1 MQLVFLLLPIE
12 PYAVCDDKL
21 VLHILWCWHILT
33 HSDSEEQSVIPCLN
47 SNLIQVKCCTS
58 EMQIFKKSQLNKT
71 KVSFKTGHMYNSKL
85 LCNSKKSRFPPSF
98 VDLLLLSILREML
111 DVLPKSLV
119 SCC

>member
-1 MQLVFLLLPIE
+1 MF
-12 PYAVCDDKL
+12 KFN
-21 VLHILWCWHILT
+21 
-33 HSDSEEQSVIPCLN
+33 SDSSEVLYLRN
-47 SNLIQVKCCTS
+47 ANL
-58 EMQIFKKSQLNKT
+58 KKKKAQLNKT
-71 KVSFKTGHMYNSKL
+71 NVSFKTGHMYNSKL